1 MPTPSYRL
9 ISHHLCPYV
18 QRAAIAMLEKDVPF
32 VRENIDLA
40 DRPGW
45 FVALSPLGKVP
56 LLVVDDESLL
66 FESSVI
72 AEFVD
77 DVSGGG
83 LLAIDPLEK
92 AKQRAWIE
100 FASSL
105 LAGIGR
111 FYNAGSREE
120 FLAAGDTL
128 AERWRTV
135 EATLGSGPFFAGD
148 KFSLV
153 DAAFAPVFRY
163 FPVLDQLTGSGFFND
178 LPKVA
183 AWRDE
188 LAARTSVQKA
198 VDDDY
203 EVRLLDF
210 LAERDSVIGRRARD
224 KVSPQVRMAS

>member
-153 DAAFAPVFRY
+153 DAAFAPFFLRARVLRERYRVPVGCPGKLEAWAEALFRRSSVVRSI
-163 FPVLDQLTGSGFFND
+163 PAGFD
-178 LPKVA
+178 HGYPK
-183 AWRDE
+183 
-188 LAARTSVQKA
+188 
-198 VDDDY
+198 
-203 EVRLLDF
+203 F
-210 LAERDSVIGRRARD
+210 LAGRGSWL
-224 KVSPQVRMAS
+224 VGQG